1 MRACEETRL
10 YATDCSKK
18 APKSPSERQAMPGNA
33 RQCQAMP
40 GNARECQGMPG
51 GHVEA
56 NQVDKGSQADLAVG
70 LDSADGRI
78 ENPPRSP
85 RLDTFRRTYRVP
97 RHPNDVIRPAIT
109 PDVPRVA

>member
-1 MRACEETRL
+1 
-10 YATDCSKK
+10 
-18 APKSPSERQAMPGNA
+18 MPGGH
-33 RQCQAMP
+33 R
-40 GNARECQGMPG
+40 R

-109 PDVPRVA
+109 PDVPRVAWTTTSKPSISPFGPETPDARNATSHGPW

>member
-1 MRACEETRL
+1 
-10 YATDCSKK
+10 
-18 APKSPSERQAMPGNA
+18 
-33 RQCQAMP
+33 MP

-51 GHVEA
+51 GHRRGHVEA
-56 NQVDKGSQADLAVG
+56 NQVDKGSQTDLAVG